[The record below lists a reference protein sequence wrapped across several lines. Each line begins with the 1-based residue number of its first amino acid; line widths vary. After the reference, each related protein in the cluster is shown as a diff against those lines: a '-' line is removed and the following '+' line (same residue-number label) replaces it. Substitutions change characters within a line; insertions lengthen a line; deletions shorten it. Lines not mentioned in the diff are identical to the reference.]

1 MKNNTQGQISPIANS
16 DAVVSGEKYRITV
29 LTSKLI
35 RFEYNENG
43 IFKDNA
49 TFAVI
54 NRNFDVPFFLV
65 TDGDKKIKLVTDD
78 VTVVYDKNLP
88 FSQETLKLY
97 YNDERRSI
105 YAGRYLP
112 DWRYG
117 VTLPTNMKGTAV
129 ALDGVNGECE
139 LGDGVISRGEI
150 CILDDSNSRMFD
162 NDGNIV
168 SDTFNETDIYAFC
181 YGLANEKEYDYEGAL
196 GSFYRLC
203 GQTPMLPRYA
213 LGNWWC
219 RYHKYS
225 SEEYLDLFK
234 KFEDEDI
241 PFSVSVLDMDWHYT
255 DIDKKYG
262 GGWTGSTWNDE
273 LFPNHIDFLKKLH
286 DMDLHVCLNLHPQGG
301 IAPHEAGY
309 KELAEAMS
317 VNADS
322 GEIVEFEPENPYFL
336 KKHFEI
342 IYNALEKEG
351 VDFWWLDYNTQLREL
366 EPDPLPVLNAYHYTD
381 NCKSGKR
388 GMLLS
393 RYAGTGSHRYPVG
406 FSGDAFNTWEM
417 LAFEPYFTATASNIG
432 YGWWSHDI
440 GGFQGGKKDDELMA
454 RWVQFGVFSPI
465 MRLHCTNL
473 RYMSKEP
480 WCYGRECE
488 EIMKKFLRLRHKLIP
503 YLYTMN
509 YRASE
514 KNMPLVCPMYAKYGG
529 DDAHAV
535 KTEYLFGTELI
546 VSPIV
551 KPRDSKTNMGYA
563 DVYLPDGEFYD
574 FFTGIR
580 YSGGKIFRA
589 YRSLD
594 TMPVFAKAGAI
605 VPMTSDVSNGT
616 DNPGKVKI
624 RVFAGESN
632 SFVMYEDDGISYN
645 YKDGDFALTEMNLKW
660 GKSPVFTIDARD
672 ETKKFIP
679 ENRRYIIEFVG
690 IENCEVVA
698 QSNAAAL
705 NFKKSYADGVL
716 TVEILSAVKTITVTL
731 LSCTLKKNDTLHNID
746 VFLGNAAIEYS
757 LKEKLYNVMKS
768 DIPDAKKLSYT
779 DYNVDDD
786 NVRHALTELL
796 TCDI

>member
-1 MKNNTQGQISPIANS
+1 MKNNSQEQISPIANS
-16 DAVVSGEKYRITV
+16 DAVVCGEKYRITV

-35 RFEYNENG
+35 RFEYNEKG

-54 NRNFDVPFFLV
+54 NRNFEVPFFKV
-65 TDGDKKIKLVTDD
+65 TDSDKRIKLVTDD
-78 VTVVYDKNLP
+78 VTVVYEKNLP

-97 YNDERRSI
+97 YNNERRSI

-112 DWRYG
+112 DWRCG

-129 ALDGVNGECE
+129 ALDGVDGGCE
-139 LGDGVISRGEI
+139 LGDGIISQGEI
-150 CILDDSNSRMFD
+150 CILDDSNSRIFD
-162 NDGNIV
+162 GEGNIA
-168 SDTFNETDIYAFC
+168 SDTFNEIDIYAFC
-181 YGLANEKEYDYEGAL
+181 YGLASDRKYDYEGAL
-196 GSFYRLC
+196 NSFYKLS

-213 LGNWWC
+213 LGNWWS

-225 SEEYLDLFK
+225 SEDYLNLFK
-234 KFEDEDI
+234 RFKDEDI
-241 PFSVSVLDMDWHYT
+241 PFSVGVLDMDWHYT
-255 DIDKKYG
+255 DIDKRYG

-273 LFPNHIDFLKKLH
+273 LFPDHIEFLQKLH
-286 DMDLHVCLNLHPQGG
+286 NMDLHICLNLHPQGG

-309 KELAEAMS
+309 KEMAESMS
-317 VNADS
+317 VNSDN

-336 KKHFEI
+336 KKQFEI

-366 EPDPLPVLNAYHYTD
+366 VPDPLPILNAYHYTD
-381 NCKSGKR
+381 NCKNGKR

-393 RYAGTGSHRYPVG
+393 RYAGPGSHRYPVG
-406 FSGDAFNTWEM
+406 FSGDAANSWKT

-440 GGFQGGKKDDELMA
+440 GGFYGGKKDDELMA

-480 WCYGRECE
+480 WRYGRACE
-488 EIMKKFLRLRHKLIP
+488 EVMKKFLRLRHKLLP

-529 DDAHAV
+529 DDAYAV

-551 KPRDSKTNMGYA
+551 NSGDFKTNMGYA
-563 DVYLPDGEFYD
+563 DVYLPEGEFYD
-574 FFTGIR
+574 FFTGMR
-580 YSGGKIFRA
+580 YKGDKIFRA
-589 YRSLD
+589 YRPLESI
-594 TMPVFAKAGAI
+594 PVFAKAGAI
-605 VPMTSDVSNGT
+605 IPMSADAGNGT
-616 DNPGKVKI
+616 DNPNKIKI

-645 YKDGDFALTEMNLKW
+645 YKNGAFALTEMSLKW
-660 GKSPVFTIDARD
+660 SKSPVFTIDARD
-672 ETKKFIP
+672 ETRQIIP
-679 ENRRYIIEFVG
+679 NGIKYIIEFIGV
-690 IENCEVVA
+690 EDCEITA
-698 QSNAAAL
+698 EGNFAAL
-705 NFKKSYADGVL
+705 NFKKRYNDGVL
-716 TVEILSAVKTITVTL
+716 TVELLSTAEKIAVTL
-731 LSCTLKKNDTLHNID
+731 LSCRLRENDTLHNID
-746 VFLGNAAIEYS
+746 VFLNNAGIEYAV
-757 LKEKLYNVMKS
+757 KEKLYNVVKS
-768 DIPDAKKLSYT
+768 DVSDAKKLSYI
-779 DYNVDDD
+779 DYNIDDD

-796 TCDI
+796 TCDR

>member
-1 MKNNTQGQISPIANS
+1 MKNNSQGQISPIANS
-16 DAVVSGEKYRITV
+16 DAVVCGEKYRITV

-35 RFEYNENG
+35 RFEYNEKG

-54 NRNFDVPFFLV
+54 NRNFEVPFFKV
-65 TDGDKKIKLVTDD
+65 TDSDKRIKLVTDD
-78 VTVVYDKNLP
+78 VTVVYEKNLP

-97 YNDERRSI
+97 YNNERRSI

-129 ALDGVNGECE
+129 ALDGVDGGCE
-139 LGDGVISRGEI
+139 LGDGIISQGEI
-150 CILDDSNSRMFD
+150 CILDDSNSRIFD
-162 NDGNIV
+162 GEGNIA
-168 SDTFNETDIYAFC
+168 SDTFNEIDIYAFC
-181 YGLANEKEYDYEGAL
+181 YGLASDRKYDYEGAL
-196 GSFYRLC
+196 NSFYKLS
-203 GQTPMLPRYA
+203 GQTPMIPRYA
-213 LGNWWC
+213 LGNWWS

-225 SEEYLDLFK
+225 SEDYLNLFK
-234 KFEDEDI
+234 RFKDEDI
-241 PFSVSVLDMDWHYT
+241 PFSVGVLDMDWHYT
-255 DIDKKYG
+255 DIDKRYG

-273 LFPNHIDFLKKLH
+273 LFPDHIEFLQKLH
-286 DMDLHVCLNLHPQGG
+286 NMDLHICLNLHPQGG

-309 KELAEAMS
+309 KEMAESMS
-317 VNADS
+317 VNSDN

-336 KKHFEI
+336 KKQFEI

-366 EPDPLPVLNAYHYTD
+366 VPDPLPILNAYHYTD
-381 NCKSGKR
+381 NCKNGKR

-393 RYAGTGSHRYPVG
+393 RYAGPGSHRYPVG
-406 FSGDAFNTWEM
+406 FSGDAANSWET

-440 GGFQGGKKDDELMA
+440 GGFYGGKKDDELMA

-480 WCYGRECE
+480 WRYGRACE
-488 EIMKKFLRLRHKLIP
+488 EVMKKFLRLRHKLLP

-529 DDAHAV
+529 DDAYAV

-551 KPRDSKTNMGYA
+551 NPGDFKTNMGYA
-563 DVYLPDGEFYD
+563 DVYLPEGEFYD
-574 FFTGIR
+574 FFTGMR
-580 YSGGKIFRA
+580 YKGDKIFRA
-589 YRSLD
+589 YRPLESI
-594 TMPVFAKAGAI
+594 PVFAKAGAI
-605 VPMTSDVSNGT
+605 IPMSADAGNGT
-616 DNPGKVKI
+616 DNPDKIKI

-645 YKDGDFALTEMNLKW
+645 YKNGAFALTEMSLKW
-660 GKSPVFTIDARD
+660 SKSPVFTIDARD
-672 ETKKFIP
+672 ETRQIIP
-679 ENRRYIIEFVG
+679 NGRKYIIEFIGV
-690 IENCEVVA
+690 EDCEITA
-698 QSNAAAL
+698 EGNFAAL
-705 NFKKSYADGVL
+705 NFKKRYNDGVL
-716 TVEILSAVKTITVTL
+716 TVELLSTAEKIAVTL
-731 LSCTLKKNDTLHNID
+731 LSCRLRENDTLHNID
-746 VFLGNAAIEYS
+746 VFLNNAGIEYAV
-757 LKEKLYNVMKS
+757 KEKLYNDVKS
-768 DIPDAKKLSYT
+768 DVSDAKKLSYI
-779 DYNVDDD
+779 DYNIDDD
-786 NVRHALTELL
+786 NVRHALNELL
-796 TCDI
+796 TCDR

>member
-1 MKNNTQGQISPIANS
+1 MKNNSQGQISPIANS
-16 DAVVSGEKYRITV
+16 DAVVCGEKYRITV

-35 RFEYNENG
+35 RFEYNEKG

-54 NRNFDVPFFLV
+54 NRNFEMPFFKV
-65 TDGDKKIKLVTDD
+65 TDSDKRIKLVTDD
-78 VTVVYDKNLP
+78 VTVVYEKNLP

-97 YNDERRSI
+97 YNNERRSI

-129 ALDGVNGECE
+129 ALDGVDGGCE
-139 LGDGVISRGEI
+139 LGDGIISQGEI
-150 CILDDSNSRMFD
+150 CILDDSNSRIFD
-162 NDGNIV
+162 GEGNIA
-168 SDTFNETDIYAFC
+168 SDNFNEIDIYAFC
-181 YGLANEKEYDYEGAL
+181 YGLASDRKYDYEGAL
-196 GSFYRLC
+196 NSFYKLS

-213 LGNWWC
+213 LGNWWS

-225 SEEYLDLFK
+225 SEDYLNLFK
-234 KFEDEDI
+234 RFKDEDI
-241 PFSVSVLDMDWHYT
+241 PFSVGVLDMDWHYT
-255 DIDKKYG
+255 DIDKRYG

-273 LFPNHIDFLKKLH
+273 LFPDHIEFLQKLH
-286 DMDLHVCLNLHPQGG
+286 NMDLHICLNLHPQGG

-309 KELAEAMS
+309 KEMAESMS
-317 VNADS
+317 VNSDN

-336 KKHFEI
+336 KKQFEI

-366 EPDPLPVLNAYHYTD
+366 VPDPLPILNAYHYTD
-381 NCKSGKR
+381 NCKNGKR

-393 RYAGTGSHRYPVG
+393 RYAGPGSHRYPVG
-406 FSGDAFNTWEM
+406 FSGDAANSWET

-440 GGFQGGKKDDELMA
+440 GGFYGGKKDDELMA

-480 WCYGRECE
+480 WRYGRACE
-488 EIMKKFLRLRHKLIP
+488 EVMKKFLRLRHKLLP

-529 DDAHAV
+529 DDAYAV

-551 KPRDSKTNMGYA
+551 NPGDFKTNMGYA
-563 DVYLPDGEFYD
+563 DVYLPEGEFYD
-574 FFTGIR
+574 FFTGMR
-580 YSGGKIFRA
+580 YKGDKIFRA
-589 YRSLD
+589 YRPLESI
-594 TMPVFAKAGAI
+594 PVFAKAGAI
-605 VPMTSDVSNGT
+605 IPMSADAGNGT
-616 DNPGKVKI
+616 DNPDKIKI

-645 YKDGDFALTEMNLKW
+645 YKNGAFALTEMSLKW
-660 GKSPVFTIDARD
+660 SKSPVFTIYARD
-672 ETKKFIP
+672 ETRQIIP
-679 ENRRYIIEFVG
+679 NGRKYIIEFIGV
-690 IENCEVVA
+690 EDCEITA
-698 QSNAAAL
+698 EGNFAAL
-705 NFKKSYADGVL
+705 NFKKRYNDGVL
-716 TVEILSAVKTITVTL
+716 TVELLSTAEKIAVTL
-731 LSCTLKKNDTLHNID
+731 LSCRLKENDTLHNID
-746 VFLGNAAIEYS
+746 VFLNNAGIEYVI
-757 LKEKLYNVMKS
+757 KENLYSIMES
-768 DIPDAKKLSYT
+768 DISDEKKLAYI
-779 DYNVDDD
+779 DYHIDDD

-796 TCDI
+796 TCDR